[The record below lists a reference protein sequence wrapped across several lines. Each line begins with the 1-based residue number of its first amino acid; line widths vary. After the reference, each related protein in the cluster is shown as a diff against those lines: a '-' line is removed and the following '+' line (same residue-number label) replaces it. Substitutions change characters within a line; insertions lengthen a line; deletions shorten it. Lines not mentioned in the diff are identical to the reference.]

1 MGKND
6 RKRAVIY
13 GSICVAALAV
23 TAGLITYTQI
33 EKSSAT
39 LLPYVSKGV
48 DAELETALF
57 SVDSKLSQVET
68 AERLVADLDWEDV
81 SETEIFSRMKV
92 LTESTEGY
100 LAIYMPEDGV
110 GYNNKKERVDLTERS
125 YYDLLAETDEGVVF
139 VESDEMIWK
148 NAFIRIQ
155 DLKEDEEGGK
165 LLVFVKADAAF
176 DQLNKSSFKGDSF
189 YTLIDGKDYELIY
202 AGGALKD
209 HSLLTDGELW
219 ENMKASAI
227 SDAKWSIFAQ
237 KVRSGYPAELDC
249 VVPDSEVMIYARQIG
264 SSDLWVFAGIDRAYF
279 EEQESEITKPM
290 QALKRFLILIFVGF
304 VTIYWSVCL
313 FLKRDSEK
321 RARELEGKADTDLL
335 TGLTNKIA
343 TESQIREYIAH
354 CNGRKGVM
362 ILVDVDNFK
371 KINDTMGHAFGDDV
385 LRQLGVRLRS
395 LYRVSDIVGRIG
407 GDEFVVFL
415 KDIND
420 EEVIARESRKL
431 WTFFQ
436 GFEVGEYVK
445 YSVTASL
452 GAAIFPANG
461 DTFESLYKSADTAV
475 YIAKRGGKNRLVFYD
490 EKEMAETKAKRETTE
505 KKG

>member
-1 MGKND
+1 MGKNN

-13 GSICVAALAV
+13 GSICIAVLAIL
-23 TAGLITYTQI
+23 AGLITYKQI

-48 DAELETALF
+48 DAELEATLF
-57 SVDSKLSQVET
+57 SVDSKLSHVET
-68 AERLVADLDWEDV
+68 AERLVAELDWDSVTE
-81 SETEIFSRMKV
+81 SEIYARMKV
-92 LTESTEGY
+92 LTESTDGY
-100 LAIYMPEDGV
+100 LAIYLPEDGV
-110 GYNNKKERVDLTERS
+110 GYNNKNERVDMTEKP
-125 YYDLLAETDEGVVF
+125 YYDRIVESDGGVIF

-155 DLKEDEEGGK
+155 KVEDGVGGK
-165 LLVFVKADAAF
+165 ILVFIKADAAF
-176 DQLNKSSFKGDSF
+176 DQMNKASFRGNSF
-189 YTLIDGKDYELIY
+189 YALLNGTDYEVIY
-202 AGGALKD
+202 AGGTLRN
-209 HSLLTDGELW
+209 HSLLMDMKLW
-219 ENMKASAI
+219 DNMKDSAV

-237 KVRSGYPAELDC
+237 KIRSGYSAELEC
-249 VVPDSEVMIYARQIG
+249 ELSDSEVLVYARQIG
-264 SSDLWVFAGIDRAYF
+264 TSTLWVLTAIDRAYF
-279 EEQESEITKPM
+279 EEEEVVITQPL

-304 VTIYWSVCL
+304 VGVFACVCVVM
-313 FLKRDSEK
+313 KKDSEK
-321 RARELEGKADTDLL
+321 RAKELEGKADTDQL

-343 TESQIREYIAH
+343 TESQIRDYIARS
-354 CNGRKGVM
+354 NGHKGVM

-385 LRQLGVRLRS
+385 LRQLGIRLRS

-452 GAAIFPANG
+452 GAAVFPANG

-490 EKEMAETKAKRETTE
+490 EKEMAETKAKIEKTE
-505 KKG
+505 KQK